1 MAKKQFK
8 AESKRL
14 LDLMINSIY
23 THKEIFLREIISN
36 ASDAIDKLAYLSLTE
51 DTGLSRGN
59 FEIRLS
65 VDADHRTLTV
75 SDNGI
80 GMDKEELEK
89 NLGTIARSGSLQ
101 FKEDLKN
108 AEKPA
113 EAVDIIGQF
122 GVGFYSAFMVA
133 DNVSVLTKKYGED
146 TAWLWQS
153 SGADG
158 YTITEC
164 EKDSCGT
171 DVILKL
177 KADTED
183 EDYGRYLQQYTLEN
197 LVKKYSDYI
206 RYPIR
211 MNMKRSRPVETE
223 DENGEKKTAYEDYYE
238 DETMNSMVPIWQ
250 KKKDEVTDE
259 EYDQF
264 YMSKFSDFEKPSMR
278 ISASVEGAVT
288 YQALLYVPAR
298 APFDYYTKE
307 YKKGLQL
314 YTSGVLIM
322 ENCEDLLPD
331 YFSFVKGVVDS
342 QDLSLNISR
351 EMLQH
356 DRQLRRIA
364 SNLEKKIK
372 SELARQLTNDREKYE
387 KFFDTF
393 GVQLKYGV
401 VSDYGAHKDLLK
413 DLLLFWSEKE
423 QKYVTLSEYVEKMG
437 EDQKYIFYA
446 AGESR
451 TKISQLPQTEMI
463 RDRGYDILFLTD
475 EVDEFV
481 VQTLMNFNEKEFRSV
496 SAEDLGLETDEEKE
510 QKKQEAEENKE
521 LLDFVKETMDG
532 KLKEV
537 RLSNKLKSHPV
548 CMVPDSGLSFEME
561 KYLNRVAPNAE
572 QKLHSGRVLEL
583 NAEHPAFTALKNA
596 YATDREKARKYVQ
609 LLYAQALLI
618 ADLPLE
624 DPSAYTDL
632 VCGLMN

>member
-264 YMSKFSDFEKPSMR
+264 YMSKFSDFEKPSMQ

-561 KYLNRVAPNAE
+561 KYLNRVAPNEE
-572 QKLHSGRVLEL
+572 QKLHPGRVLEL

>member
-23 THKEIFLREIISN
+23 THKDIFLREIISN
-36 ASDAIDKLAYLSLTE
+36 ASDAIDKLAYLSLTQ
-51 DTGLSRGN
+51 DTGLSRGD
-59 FEIRLS
+59 FGIRLT
-65 VDADHRTLTV
+65 VDKDHRTLTI

-80 GMDKEELEK
+80 GMTKDDLEN
-89 NLGTIARSGSLQ
+89 NLGTIAKSGSLQ
-101 FKEDLKN
+101 FKEDMKKDD
-108 AEKPA
+108 KPV
-113 EAVDIIGQF
+113 EDVDIIGQF

-133 DNVSVLTKKYGED
+133 DNVSVLTKKYGEEE
-146 TAWLWQS
+146 AYLWQS

-158 YTITEC
+158 YTITAC
-164 EKDSCGT
+164 DKDTCGT

-177 KADTED
+177 KANTDD
-183 EDYGRYLQQYTLEN
+183 EDYDRYLSQYTLEN
-197 LVKKYSDYI
+197 LVQKYSDYI

-211 MNMKRSRPVETE
+211 MEVTGSRPVEKE
-223 DENGEKKTAYEDYYE
+223 DENGEKKTEYEEYTE
-238 DETMNSMVPIWQ
+238 DKTLNSMVPIWQ
-250 KKKDEVTDE
+250 KKKTEVTDE

-264 YMSKFSDFEKPSMR
+264 YQNKFGDFEKPTLR
-278 ISASVEGAVT
+278 INASVEGAVT
-288 YQALLYVPAR
+288 YQALLYIPGR
-298 APFDYYTKE
+298 APYDYYSKE

-331 YFSFVKGVVDS
+331 HFSFVKGVVDS

-356 DRQLRRIA
+356 DRQLSRIA

-372 SELARQLTNDREKYE
+372 SELTKLMTDDREKYE
-387 KFFDTF
+387 KFFETF

-413 DLLLFWSEKE
+413 DLLIFWSEKQ
-423 QKYVTLSEYVEKMG
+423 QKYVSLSEYVAAMP
-437 EDQKYIFYA
+437 EDQKYIYYA

-451 TKISQLPQTEMI
+451 TKLSQLPQTELV
-463 RDRGYDILFLTD
+463 RDKGYDILLLTD
-475 EVDEFV
+475 DVDEFIM
-481 VQTLMNFNEKEFRSV
+481 QSLLNYQEKEFKSV
-496 SAEDLGLETDEEKE
+496 SAQDLGLESDEEKAEKE
-510 QKKQEAEENKE
+510 QETQDNKE
-521 LLDFVKETMDG
+521 LLDFVKETMGD

-548 CMVPDSGLSFEME
+548 CLVPDSGLSFEME
-561 KYLNRVAPNAE
+561 KYLNRVAPTE
-572 QKLHSGRVLEL
+572 KLSTGRILEL
-583 NAEHPAFTALKNA
+583 NADHAAFAALKSA
-596 YATDREKARKYVQ
+596 FETDKDKAAKYAQ

-632 VCGLMN
+632 VCGLMQ